1 MYAHTMTLEELEAR
15 IDDLE
20 VYVDYLRS
28 GLAFER
34 PELNPR
40 ALDAAE
46 RALSVLWEAHYDLTH
61 AT

>member
-1 MYAHTMTLEELEAR
+1 MYAHTMTLGELVAR

-20 VYVDYLRS
+20 VYVDYVRS
-28 GLAFER
+28 GLAFAEWG
-34 PELNPR
+34 LAPR

-46 RALSVLWEAHYDLTH
+46 RALAVLWEAHYDLTH